1 MSNLTNL
8 EFVGLDISGK
18 KYLSWGRGHGRS
30 RKRGHGKYR
39 GYNPGNGKNR
49 HGWYNFKN
57 KSYHQ
62 KWEGASAKHDK
73 EKRGNNPKNA
83 KSICYRCGM
92 NGHWEHTCRTAR
104 HLVDLYQASL
114 KDKGKNIESNNVFID
129 DDFDIPH
136 LDVEDYLEPVNEHQ
150 N

>member
-18 KYLSWGRGHGRS
+18 NYLSWGRGRGRS

-39 GYNPGNGKNR
+39 GYNLGNRQNR
-49 HGWYNFKN
+49 HGVYNFKN
-57 KSYHQ
+57 KSYHR

-73 EKRGNNPKNA
+73 EKCGNNPKNVE
-83 KSICYRCGM
+83 SICYRCGM
-92 NGHWEHTCRTAR
+92 NGHWEHTCRTVR

-114 KDKGKNIESNNVFID
+114 KDKGKTIESNNVFID

-136 LDVEDYLEPVNEHQ
+136 LDVEDFLELVNEHQ